1 MENNFY
7 KRCILIKKND
17 LIGMENSVTRAKA
30 GSCGVGLWDSD
41 SIHLP
46 RIASVM
52 GGHIGEV
59 IGVNV

>member
-46 RIASVM
+46 RI
-52 GGHIGEV
+52 GEV